1 MAAKQL
7 TTADLELMHDEE
19 DWAGHGYLFERS
31 YHDPEEVAAA
41 DYMVLTFANE
51 VGITYEELFEWANS
65 KAGRWFGDCVF
76 SGGSKYDAA
85 MYLPR
90 SGRPMPETTSD
101 LELTPTPAPAEPV
114 QTFEVTYL
122 APATG
127 TQRVETVEATTVH
140 TVPVAPRDAEVLLS
154 IYLVTKQTALHALT
168 AAAAEARTKR
178 ETAELPTGSLIER
191 AAREDAR
198 RLAERREGLARLR
211 ARKMGA
217 TVDETYAATIAGIRQ
232 VSPSF

>member
-7 TTADLELMHDEE
+7 T
-19 DWAGHGYLFERS
+19 
-31 YHDPEEVAAA
+31 
-41 DYMVLTFANE
+41 
-51 VGITYEELFEWANS
+51 
-65 KAGRWFGDCVF
+65 
-76 SGGSKYDAA
+76 
-85 MYLPR
+85 
-90 SGRPMPETTSD
+90 
-101 LELTPTPAPAEPV
+101 PTHAPAAPV

-168 AAAAEARTKR
+168 AAAAETRIKR
-178 ETAELPTGSLIER
+178 EASTLPTRSPIQR
-191 AAREDAR
+191 AARVDAH
-198 RLAERREGLARLR
+198 RLSERREDLARLR